1 MIKQKTIQTIFETV
15 KVEDIVG
22 DFVKLTR
29 RGVNY
34 IGRCP
39 FHNEKT
45 PSFTVSPAKNI
56 YKCFGCGEGGNA
68 INFVMEHEQMTYPD
82 ALRYVA
88 QKYGIEIEENELT
101 EEEKAE
107 IKLADSLY
115 LVNQFAK
122 DYFQKQLFETDY
134 GKSVGLSY
142 FKQRGFREETIQKF
156 GLGFANGGA
165 NDMLQSAR
173 TQGYNTSTL
182 DQAGLT
188 KNDRDFFRNRVMF
201 PIHNVSGK
209 VIGFGGRILTQNKK
223 APKYLNTPE
232 SEIYNKRKSLYGVYF
247 ARKAMVKQDECYMVE
262 GYTDVISLH
271 QAGIENIVAS
281 SGTSLTVE
289 QIQLVKRYTPNMTIL
304 YDGDAAGIKA
314 ALRGLDLVIAQD
326 MNVKVVQLPQGEDPD
341 SYLQKLGATAF
352 KEYIE
357 KEAHDFILFK
367 TNLLLEDASGDPI
380 KKAGLIKDIVQSIAK
395 VPDAIKRSLYV
406 KSCAARME
414 MSEQLLLQE
423 LNKQLRK
430 QIEEFNKQKNYNQNK
445 NNSTYQSNKP
455 SNTTKK
461 KTTPNA
467 QADGDVPYD
476 PYEHIPMDGEDEMP
490 PDFDVDNSMDAP
502 TFAEKATS
510 QTAMERA
517 NKEYQEMDIV
527 RILVS
532 FGERPLD
539 EESTVAEFLFL
550 DMEMVD
556 FLNEF
561 NDKTCIRIVTEYL
574 ERLKADLPTPTSFF
588 TGHSDPAIA
597 KFSIDLVSSIDQY
610 TYSEGWEKMNVFL
623 NTQQM
628 PDKNHVADAK
638 SCILYFK
645 LRKIEGMMVKNQK
658 ELKKAQEEKA
668 PFEDVIILLKVQQQ
682 LIEIRTGLAAQLHTV
697 VLR

>member
-15 KVEDIVG
+15 KVEDIVS

-56 YKCFGCGEGGNA
+56 YKCFGCGAGGNP
-68 INFVMEHEQMTYPD
+68 INFIMEHEQLSYPE
-82 ALRYVA
+82 ALRYAA

-101 EEEKAE
+101 PEEKAE

-122 DYFQKQLFETDY
+122 EYFQKQLFETDY

-142 FKQRGFREETIQKF
+142 FKKRGFREEIIQKF

-173 TQGYNTSTL
+173 GQGYDTETL
-182 DQAGLT
+182 NKAGLT

-209 VIGFGGRILTQNKK
+209 TIGFGGRILTQNKK

-232 SEIYNKRKSLYGVYF
+232 SDIYNKRKSLYGVYF

-341 SYLQKLGATAF
+341 SYLQQLGATAF
-352 KEYIE
+352 KEYIKE
-357 KEAHDFILFK
+357 EAHDFILFK
-367 TNLLLEDASGDPI
+367 TNLLLEETSGDPI

-423 LNKQLRK
+423 LNKQLKK
-430 QIEEFNKQKNYNQNK
+430 QIQEFEKQKRYDNNR
-445 NNSTYQSNKP
+445 NSTKNYTNNQP
-455 SNTTKK
+455 S
-461 KTTPNA
+461 PPPPSEYG
-467 QADGDVPYD
+467 QDIPFDPYD
-476 PYEHIPMDGEDEMP
+476 GMPMEDSDLPPPNDGMTAED
-490 PDFDVDNSMDAP
+490 
-502 TFAEKATS
+502 FAQQATS
-510 QTAMERA
+510 QTQSTRT
-517 NKEYQEMDIV
+517 NKEYQEIDIT
-527 RILVS
+527 RILVN
-532 FGERPLD
+532 FGDRPID
-539 EESTVAEFLFL
+539 EESSVAEFLFL
-550 DMEMVD
+550 DMEMID
-556 FLNEF
+556 FLSEF
-561 NDKTCIRIVTEYL
+561 NDPICTKIVTEYL
-574 ERLKADLPTPTSFF
+574 ERLKANKETPTSFF
-588 TGHSDPAIA
+588 TAHADPTIS
-597 KFSIDLVSSIDQY
+597 KFAVDLVATLAEHS
-610 TYSEGWEKMNVFL
+610 YSDGWEKMNVYL
-623 NTQQM
+623 NSQKM
-628 PDKNHVADAK
+628 PELNHVADAK
-638 SCILYFK
+638 SGILRFK
-645 LRKIEGMMVKNQK
+645 LKKVEKLIDKNQS
-658 ELKKAQEEKA
+658 ELKAAQSNKESY
-668 PFEDVIILLKVQQQ
+668 EDIIILLKVHQQ
-682 LIEIRTGLAAQLHTV
+682 LVALRTELAEQLHTV

>member
-68 INFVMEHEQMTYPD
+68 INFIMEHEQMSYPD

-101 EEEKAE
+101 LEEKAE

-115 LVNQFAK
+115 LVNQFAQEH
-122 DYFQKQLFETDY
+122 FQKQLFETDY

-142 FKQRGFREETIQKF
+142 FKKRGFREDIIQKF

-165 NDMLQSAR
+165 NDMLQSAKG
-173 TQGYNTSTL
+173 QGYDTDTL
-182 DQAGLT
+182 QKAGLT

-232 SEIYNKRKSLYGVYF
+232 SDIYNKRKSLYGVYF

-341 SYLQKLGATAF
+341 SYLQQLGATAF
-352 KEYIE
+352 KEYIQT
-357 KEAHDFILFK
+357 EAHDFILFK
-367 TNLLLEDASGDPI
+367 TNLLLEETSGDPI

-423 LNKQLRK
+423 LNKQLKK
-430 QIEEFNKQKNYNQNK
+430 QIQEFEKQKRYDNNYK
-445 NNSTYQSNKP
+445 SNRSDNRKH
-455 SNTTKK
+455 T
-461 KTTPNA
+461 TTPPPS
-467 QADGDVPYD
+467 DIPFDPYD
-476 PYEHIPMDGEDEMP
+476 GIPVDDELPPEDGMTAE
-490 PDFDVDNSMDAP
+490 S
-502 TFAEKATS
+502 FAQQATS
-510 QTAMERA
+510 QTQVNRS
-517 NKEYQEMDIV
+517 NKEYQEIDIT
-527 RILVS
+527 RILVN
-532 FGERPLD
+532 FGERSID

-550 DMEMVD
+550 DMEMID
-556 FLNEF
+556 FIAEF
-561 NDKTCIRIVTEYL
+561 NDPICTKIVTEYL
-574 ERLKADLPTPTSFF
+574 ERLQANKDTATSFF
-588 TGHSDPAIA
+588 TNHSDQEIA
-597 KFSIDLVSSIDQY
+597 KFAIDLVATLAEHS
-610 TYSEGWEKMNVFL
+610 YSDGWEKMNVYL
-623 NTQQM
+623 NSQKM
-628 PDKNHVADAK
+628 PELNHVADAK
-638 SCILYFK
+638 SGILRFK
-645 LRKIEGMMVKNQK
+645 LKKVEALIDKNQK
-658 ELKKAQEEKA
+658 ELKTAQSDKEA
-668 PFEDVIILLKVQQQ
+668 FEDIIILLKVHQQ
-682 LIEIRTGLAAQLHTV
+682 LVSLRTALAEQLNTV